1 MSEVGVLRPRILLL
15 VVMKELSCSHENTI
29 IDVGVVMLKLA
40 LLQGG
45 EEHCDIS
52 LNIMKYPFVDLT
64 AMSLASKVQI

>member
-1 MSEVGVLRPRILLL
+1 
-15 VVMKELSCSHENTI
+15 
-29 IDVGVVMLKLA
+29 MLKLA